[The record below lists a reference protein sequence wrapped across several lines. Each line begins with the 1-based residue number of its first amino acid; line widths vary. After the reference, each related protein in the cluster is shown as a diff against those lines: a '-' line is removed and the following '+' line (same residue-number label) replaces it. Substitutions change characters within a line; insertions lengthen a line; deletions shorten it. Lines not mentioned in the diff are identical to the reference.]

1 MSAALLARRPVG
13 VLSSSSQVC
22 ARPIHSS
29 TVGAALGARTSKL
42 LMILCPAL
50 LRCEIYA
57 LLLSLSTSQSGSRN
71 APDKIALEEE
81 EENHQRGDIDGRAG
95 QQQVVLRIMRSFEV
109 GQANGQGVVF
119 LM

>member
-50 LRCEIYA
+50 LRCEICA
-57 LLLSLSTSQSGSRN
+57 LMISLSTSQSSSRN
-71 APDKIALEEE
+71 APDKVALEHKEE
-81 EENHQRGDIDGRAG
+81 DHQRDDIDDRSG
-95 QQQVVLRIMRSFEV
+95 QQQVVLRIMRSLKE
-109 GQANGQGVVF
+109 
-119 LM
+119 